1 MAFNKWKTG
10 GRLKLEWRYVICP
23 LAFLIVLWVAASFTG
38 HWATEENPYR
48 SYALQAC
55 AWLDGRLDLG
65 KDYPWLELAIYEG
78 KYYVSFPPFP
88 SLVLLPF
95 AAVLGTNT
103 PDHWISLGF
112 SIIGIIYAIRLY
124 RAITGTY
131 EMAEQYVLF
140 LFLGNG
146 YLFIALQGGWVWY
159 MAQTMCFT
167 FSLMSLFYAANKH
180 IGRALAFLACA
191 FGCRPMVVAYIPLI
205 LMLGTEKASV
215 KTWIRKGYRLIPAC
229 MIIGFYLMLNAARFD
244 NPFEFGHN
252 HLPEFVRSTEGQFSL
267 NYATKNFNQL
277 FRLPQTGG
285 EHGMLIYDTYD
296 CMAFWLIDPII
307 VSFMVTWLYALTRKR
322 KACGLN
328 LIIVPATTCVHL
340 MIVCCHKT
348 MGGYQ
353 FGNRYIVDMLP
364 YVFYGLITYKQGV
377 GKAEWLNNP
386 LFALGFSIN
395 LIGTVSTYNHSRS
408 APRERKGMADA
419 HRRQSLQE

>member
-55 AWLDGRLDLG
+55 AWLNGRLDLG

-131 EMAEQYVLF
+131 EMAERYVLF

-180 IGRALAFLACA
+180 IGRAFAFLACA

-215 KTWIRKGYRLIPAC
+215 KTWMRKGYRLIPAC

-244 NPFEFGHN
+244 NPFEFGHT

-328 LIIVPATTCVHL
+328 LIIVPATICVHL

-395 LIGTVSTYNHSRS
+395 LIGTVSTYNHWI
-408 APRERKGMADA
+408 
-419 HRRQSLQE
+419 

>member
-1 MAFNKWKTG
+1 MALNKWKTG
-10 GRLKLEWRYVICP
+10 DRLKLEWRYVICP

-55 AWLDGRLDLG
+55 AWLNGRLDLG

-95 AAVLGTNT
+95 AAVWGTNT

-180 IGRALAFLACA
+180 IGRAFAFLACA

-215 KTWIRKGYRLIPAC
+215 KTWMRKGYRLIPAC

-244 NPFEFGHN
+244 NPFEFGHT
-252 HLPEFVRSTEGQFSL
+252 HLPEFVRSAEGQFSL

-277 FRLPQTGG
+277 FRLPKTGG

-307 VSFMVTWLYALTRKR
+307 VSFMVIWKWETAMERWS
-322 KACGLN
+322 
-328 LIIVPATTCVHL
+328 IVL
-340 MIVCCHKT
+340 SK
-348 MGGYQ
+348 
-353 FGNRYIVDMLP
+353 
-364 YVFYGLITYKQGV
+364 
-377 GKAEWLNNP
+377 
-386 LFALGFSIN
+386 
-395 LIGTVSTYNHSRS
+395 
-408 APRERKGMADA
+408 
-419 HRRQSLQE
+419 

>member
-38 HWATEENPYR
+38 HWVTEENPYR

-55 AWLDGRLDLG
+55 AWLNGRLDLE

-95 AAVLGTNT
+95 AAVWGTNT

-180 IGRALAFLACA
+180 IGRAFAFLACA

-215 KTWIRKGYRLIPAC
+215 KTWMRKGYRLIPAC

-322 KACGLN
+322 KAYGLN
-328 LIIVPATTCVHL
+328 LIIVPATICVHL

-364 YVFYGLITYKQGV
+364 YVFYGLITYKQGT

-395 LIGTVSTYNHSRS
+395 LIGTVSTYNHWI
-408 APRERKGMADA
+408 
-419 HRRQSLQE
+419 

>member
-131 EMAEQYVLF
+131 EMAERYVLF

-244 NPFEFGHN
+244 NPFEFGHT

-328 LIIVPATTCVHL
+328 LIIVPATICAHL

-395 LIGTVSTYNHSRS
+395 LIGTVSTYNHWI
-408 APRERKGMADA
+408 
-419 HRRQSLQE
+419 

>member
-1 MAFNKWKTG
+1 MALNKWKTG
-10 GRLKLEWRYVICP
+10 DRLKLEWRYVICP

-55 AWLDGRLDLG
+55 AWLNGRLDLG

-95 AAVLGTNT
+95 AAVWGTNT

-124 RAITGTY
+124 HAITGTY
-131 EMAEQYVLF
+131 EMAERYVLF

-167 FSLMSLFYAANKH
+167 FSLMSLFYAANKR
-180 IGRALAFLACA
+180 IGRAFAFLSCA
-191 FGCRPMVVAYIPLI
+191 FGCRPMVVVYIPLI

-215 KTWIRKGYRLIPAC
+215 KTWMRKGYRLIPAC

-267 NYATKNFNQL
+267 NYATKNFKQL

-296 CMAFWLIDPII
+296 CMAFWLIDPMI
-307 VSFMVTWLYALTRKR
+307 VSFMVTWLYAQTRKR

-395 LIGTVSTYNHSRS
+395 LIGTVSTYNHWI
-408 APRERKGMADA
+408 
-419 HRRQSLQE
+419 

>member
-131 EMAEQYVLF
+131 EMAERYVLF

-167 FSLMSLFYAANKH
+167 FSLMSLFHAANKH
-180 IGRALAFLACA
+180 IGRAFAFLACA
-191 FGCRPMVVAYIPLI
+191 FGCRPMVIAYIPLI

-244 NPFEFGHN
+244 NPFEFGHT

-267 NYATKNFNQL
+267 NYAKKNFNQL
-277 FRLPQTGG
+277 FRLPKTGG

-328 LIIVPATTCVHL
+328 LIIVPATICVHL

-395 LIGTVSTYNHSRS
+395 LIGTVSTYNHWI
-408 APRERKGMADA
+408 
-419 HRRQSLQE
+419 

>member
-55 AWLDGRLDLG
+55 AWLNERLDLG

-244 NPFEFGHN
+244 NPFEFGHT

-267 NYATKNFNQL
+267 NYATKNFKQL

-285 EHGMLIYDTYD
+285 EHGMMIYDTYD

-322 KACGLN
+322 KAYGLN
-328 LIIVPATTCVHL
+328 LIIVPATICVHL

-395 LIGTVSTYNHSRS
+395 LIGTVSTYNHWI
-408 APRERKGMADA
+408 
-419 HRRQSLQE
+419 

>member
-55 AWLDGRLDLG
+55 AWLNGRLDLG

-95 AAVLGTNT
+95 AAVWGTNT

-167 FSLMSLFYAANKH
+167 FSLMSLFYAAKKH
-180 IGRALAFLACA
+180 IGRAFAFLACA

-244 NPFEFGHN
+244 NPFEFGHT

-395 LIGTVSTYNHSRS
+395 LIGTVSTYNHWI
-408 APRERKGMADA
+408 
-419 HRRQSLQE
+419 

>member
-1 MAFNKWKTG
+1 MALNKWKTG
-10 GRLKLEWRYVICP
+10 DRLKLEWRYVICP

-55 AWLDGRLDLG
+55 AWLNGRLDLG

-180 IGRALAFLACA
+180 IGRAFAFLACA

-215 KTWIRKGYRLIPAC
+215 KTWMRKGYRLIPAC

-322 KACGLN
+322 KACGLS
-328 LIIVPATTCVHL
+328 LIIVPATICVHL

-395 LIGTVSTYNHSRS
+395 LIGTVSTYNHWI
-408 APRERKGMADA
+408 
-419 HRRQSLQE
+419 

>member
-10 GRLKLEWRYVICP
+10 NRLKLEWRYVICP

-55 AWLDGRLDLG
+55 AWLNGRLDLG

-180 IGRALAFLACA
+180 VGRAFAFLACA

-244 NPFEFGHN
+244 NPFEFGHT

-277 FRLPQTGG
+277 FRLPKTGG

-328 LIIVPATTCVHL
+328 LIIVPATICVHL

-395 LIGTVSTYNHSRS
+395 LIGTVSTYNHWI
-408 APRERKGMADA
+408 
-419 HRRQSLQE
+419 

>member
-10 GRLKLEWRYVICP
+10 DRLKLEWRYVICP

-55 AWLDGRLDLG
+55 AWLNGRLDLG

-95 AAVLGTNT
+95 AAVWGTNT

-167 FSLMSLFYAANKH
+167 FSLMSLFYAAKKH
-180 IGRALAFLACA
+180 IGRAFAFLACA

-215 KTWIRKGYRLIPAC
+215 KTWMRKGYRLIPAC

-244 NPFEFGHN
+244 NPFEFGHT

-395 LIGTVSTYNHSRS
+395 LIGTVSTYNHWI
-408 APRERKGMADA
+408 
-419 HRRQSLQE
+419 

>member
-95 AAVLGTNT
+95 AAVWGANT

-167 FSLMSLFYAANKH
+167 FSLMSLFHAANKH
-180 IGRALAFLACA
+180 IGRAFAYLACA

-244 NPFEFGHN
+244 NPFEFGHT

-328 LIIVPATTCVHL
+328 LIIVPATICVHL

-395 LIGTVSTYNHSRS
+395 LIGTVSTYNHWI
-408 APRERKGMADA
+408 
-419 HRRQSLQE
+419 

>member
-10 GRLKLEWRYVICP
+10 DRLKLEWRYVICP

-55 AWLDGRLDLG
+55 AWLNGRLDLE

-131 EMAEQYVLF
+131 EMAERYVLF

-167 FSLMSLFYAANKH
+167 FSLMSLFHAAKKH
-180 IGRALAFLACA
+180 IGRAFAFLACA

-215 KTWIRKGYRLIPAC
+215 KTWMRKGYRLIPAC

-267 NYATKNFNQL
+267 NYATKNFKQL
-277 FRLPQTGG
+277 FRLPQNGG

-296 CMAFWLIDPII
+296 CMAFWLIDPMI

-328 LIIVPATTCVHL
+328 LIIVPATICVHL

-395 LIGTVSTYNHSRS
+395 LIGTVSTYNHWI
-408 APRERKGMADA
+408 
-419 HRRQSLQE
+419 

>member
-95 AAVLGTNT
+95 AAVWGANT

-124 RAITGTY
+124 HAITGTY
-131 EMAEQYVLF
+131 GMAEQYVLF

-167 FSLMSLFYAANKH
+167 FSLMSLFYAAKKH
-180 IGRALAFLACA
+180 IGRAFAFLACA

-215 KTWIRKGYRLIPAC
+215 KTWMRKGYRLIPAC

-244 NPFEFGHN
+244 NPFEFGHT

-395 LIGTVSTYNHSRS
+395 LIGTVSTYNHWI
-408 APRERKGMADA
+408 
-419 HRRQSLQE
+419 

>member
-1 MAFNKWKTG
+1 MALNKWKTG
-10 GRLKLEWRYVICP
+10 DRLKLEWRYVICP

-55 AWLDGRLDLG
+55 AWLNGRLDLG

-112 SIIGIIYAIRLY
+112 SMIGIIYAIRLY

-131 EMAEQYVLF
+131 EMAERYVLF

-167 FSLMSLFYAANKH
+167 FSLMSLFYAAKKH
-180 IGRALAFLACA
+180 IGRAFAFLACA

-215 KTWIRKGYRLIPAC
+215 KTWMRKGYRLIPAC

-244 NPFEFGHN
+244 NPFEFGHT

-267 NYATKNFNQL
+267 NYATKNFKQL

-285 EHGMLIYDTYD
+285 EHGMMIYDTYD

-322 KACGLN
+322 KACRLN
-328 LIIVPATTCVHL
+328 LIIVPAT
-340 MIVCCHKT
+340 I
-348 MGGYQ
+348 
-353 FGNRYIVDMLP
+353 
-364 YVFYGLITYKQGV
+364 
-377 GKAEWLNNP
+377 
-386 LFALGFSIN
+386 
-395 LIGTVSTYNHSRS
+395 
-408 APRERKGMADA
+408 
-419 HRRQSLQE
+419 

>member
-1 MAFNKWKTG
+1 
-10 GRLKLEWRYVICP
+10 
-23 LAFLIVLWVAASFTG
+23 
-38 HWATEENPYR
+38 
-48 SYALQAC
+48 
-55 AWLDGRLDLG
+55 
-65 KDYPWLELAIYEG
+65 
-78 KYYVSFPPFP
+78 
-88 SLVLLPF
+88 
-95 AAVLGTNT
+95 
-103 PDHWISLGF
+103 
-112 SIIGIIYAIRLY
+112 
-124 RAITGTY
+124 
-131 EMAEQYVLF
+131 MAEQYVLF

-180 IGRALAFLACA
+180 IGRAFAFLACA
-191 FGCRPMVVAYIPLI
+191 FGCRPMVVVYIPLI

-215 KTWIRKGYRLIPAC
+215 KTWMRKGYRLIPAC

-277 FRLPQTGG
+277 FRLPKTGG

-322 KACGLN
+322 KAYGLN
-328 LIIVPATTCVHL
+328 LIIVPATICVHL

-364 YVFYGLITYKQGV
+364 YVFYGLITYKQGA

-395 LIGTVSTYNHSRS
+395 LIGTVSTYNHWI
-408 APRERKGMADA
+408 
-419 HRRQSLQE
+419 

>member
-10 GRLKLEWRYVICP
+10 DRLKLEWRYVICP

-180 IGRALAFLACA
+180 IGRAFAFLACA

-277 FRLPQTGG
+277 FRLPKTGG

-307 VSFMVTWLYALTRKR
+307 VSFMVMWLYALTRKR

-328 LIIVPATTCVHL
+328 LIIVPATICVHL

-395 LIGTVSTYNHSRS
+395 LIGTVSTYNHWI
-408 APRERKGMADA
+408 
-419 HRRQSLQE
+419 

>member
-55 AWLDGRLDLG
+55 AWLNGRLDLG

-180 IGRALAFLACA
+180 IGRAFAFLACA

-215 KTWIRKGYRLIPAC
+215 KTWMRKGYRLIPAC
-229 MIIGFYLMLNAARFD
+229 MIIGFYLILNAARFD
-244 NPFEFGHN
+244 NPFEFGHT

-267 NYATKNFNQL
+267 NYATKNFKQL

-296 CMAFWLIDPII
+296 CMAFWLIDPMI

-322 KACGLN
+322 KAYGLN
-328 LIIVPATTCVHL
+328 LIIVPATICVHL

-395 LIGTVSTYNHSRS
+395 LIGTVSTYNHWI
-408 APRERKGMADA
+408 
-419 HRRQSLQE
+419 

>member
-1 MAFNKWKTG
+1 MALNKWKTG

-55 AWLDGRLDLG
+55 AWLNGRLDLE

-95 AAVLGTNT
+95 AAVWGTNT

-167 FSLMSLFYAANKH
+167 FSLMSLFHAANKH
-180 IGRALAFLACA
+180 IGRAFAFLACA

-215 KTWIRKGYRLIPAC
+215 KTWMRKGYRLIPAC

-322 KACGLN
+322 KAYGLN
-328 LIIVPATTCVHL
+328 LIIVPATICVHL

-395 LIGTVSTYNHSRS
+395 LIGTVSTYNHWI
-408 APRERKGMADA
+408 
-419 HRRQSLQE
+419 

>member
-10 GRLKLEWRYVICP
+10 DRLKLEWRYVICP

-131 EMAEQYVLF
+131 EMAERYVLF

-167 FSLMSLFYAANKH
+167 FSLMSLFHAANKH
-180 IGRALAFLACA
+180 IGRAFAYLACA
-191 FGCRPMVVAYIPLI
+191 FGCRPMVVVYIPLI

-215 KTWIRKGYRLIPAC
+215 KTWMRKGYRLIPAC

-277 FRLPQTGG
+277 FRLPKTGG

-322 KACGLN
+322 KACGLS
-328 LIIVPATTCVHL
+328 LIIVPATICVHL

-395 LIGTVSTYNHSRS
+395 LIGTVSTYNHWI
-408 APRERKGMADA
+408 
-419 HRRQSLQE
+419 

>member
-1 MAFNKWKTG
+1 MMGRWHKMAFNKWKTG

-55 AWLDGRLDLG
+55 AWLNGRLDLE

-95 AAVLGTNT
+95 AAVLGMNT

-180 IGRALAFLACA
+180 IGRAFAFLACA

-215 KTWIRKGYRLIPAC
+215 KTWMRKGYRLIPAC

-244 NPFEFGHN
+244 NPFEFGHT

-296 CMAFWLIDPII
+296 CMAFWLIDPMI

-328 LIIVPATTCVHL
+328 LIIVPATICVHL

-377 GKAEWLNNP
+377 WKAEWLNNP

-395 LIGTVSTYNHSRS
+395 LIGTVSTYNHWI
-408 APRERKGMADA
+408 
-419 HRRQSLQE
+419 

>member
-55 AWLDGRLDLG
+55 AWLNGRLDLG

-95 AAVLGTNT
+95 AAVWGTNT

-124 RAITGTY
+124 RAITGTH

-167 FSLMSLFYAANKH
+167 FSLMSLFHAANKH
-180 IGRALAFLACA
+180 IGRAFAFLACA
-191 FGCRPMVVAYIPLI
+191 FGCRPMVAAYIPLI

-215 KTWIRKGYRLIPAC
+215 KTWMRKGYRLIPAC
-229 MIIGFYLMLNAARFD
+229 MIIGFYLMLNVARFD

-277 FRLPQTGG
+277 FRLPKTGG

-328 LIIVPATTCVHL
+328 LIIVPATMCVHL

-395 LIGTVSTYNHSRS
+395 LIGTVSTYNHWI
-408 APRERKGMADA
+408 
-419 HRRQSLQE
+419 

>member
-10 GRLKLEWRYVICP
+10 GRLELEWRYVICP
-23 LAFLIVLWVAASFTG
+23 LAFLTVLWVAASFTG

-55 AWLDGRLDLG
+55 AWLNGRLDLG

-95 AAVLGTNT
+95 AAVWGTNT

-180 IGRALAFLACA
+180 MGRAFAFLACA

-322 KACGLN
+322 KACGLS
-328 LIIVPATTCVHL
+328 LIIVPATVCVHL

-395 LIGTVSTYNHSRS
+395 LIGTVSTYNHWI
-408 APRERKGMADA
+408 
-419 HRRQSLQE
+419 

>member
-10 GRLKLEWRYVICP
+10 DRLKLEWRYVICP

-55 AWLDGRLDLG
+55 AWLNGRLDLG

-95 AAVLGTNT
+95 AAVWGTNT

-124 RAITGTY
+124 HAITGTY
-131 EMAEQYVLF
+131 EMAERYVLF

-159 MAQTMCFT
+159 MAQTMCFA

-180 IGRALAFLACA
+180 IGRAFAFLACA

-215 KTWIRKGYRLIPAC
+215 KTWMRKGYRLIPAC

-244 NPFEFGHN
+244 NPFEFGHT

-296 CMAFWLIDPII
+296 CMAFWLIDPMI

-328 LIIVPATTCVHL
+328 LIIVPATICVHL

-364 YVFYGLITYKQGV
+364 YVFYGLITYKQGA

-395 LIGTVSTYNHSRS
+395 LIGTVSTYNHWI
-408 APRERKGMADA
+408 
-419 HRRQSLQE
+419 

>member
-95 AAVLGTNT
+95 AAVWGTNT

-124 RAITGTY
+124 HAITGTY
-131 EMAEQYVLF
+131 EMAERYVLF

-167 FSLMSLFYAANKH
+167 FSLMSLFYAAKKH
-180 IGRALAFLACA
+180 IGRAFAFLACA

-215 KTWIRKGYRLIPAC
+215 KTWMRKGYRLIPAC

-328 LIIVPATTCVHL
+328 LIIVPATICVHL

-364 YVFYGLITYKQGV
+364 YVFYGLITYKQGT

-395 LIGTVSTYNHSRS
+395 LIGTVSTYNHWI
-408 APRERKGMADA
+408 
-419 HRRQSLQE
+419 

>member
-95 AAVLGTNT
+95 AAVWGTNT

-124 RAITGTY
+124 HAITGTY

-180 IGRALAFLACA
+180 IGRAFAFLACA

-215 KTWIRKGYRLIPAC
+215 KTWMRKGYRLIPAC

-244 NPFEFGHN
+244 NPFEFGHT

-322 KACGLN
+322 KAYGLN
-328 LIIVPATTCVHL
+328 LIIVPATICVHL

-364 YVFYGLITYKQGV
+364 YVFYGLITYKQGT

-395 LIGTVSTYNHSRS
+395 LIGTVSTYNHWI
-408 APRERKGMADA
+408 
-419 HRRQSLQE
+419 

>member
-23 LAFLIVLWVAASFTG
+23 LTFLIVLWVAASFTG

-55 AWLDGRLDLG
+55 AWLNGRLDLG

-95 AAVLGTNT
+95 AAVLGMNT

-131 EMAEQYVLF
+131 EMAERYVLF

-180 IGRALAFLACA
+180 IGRAFAFLACA
-191 FGCRPMVVAYIPLI
+191 FGCRLMVVAYIPLI

-215 KTWIRKGYRLIPAC
+215 KTWMRKGYRLIPAC

-267 NYATKNFNQL
+267 NYAMKNFNQL
-277 FRLPQTGG
+277 FRLPKTGG

-322 KACGLN
+322 KACGLS
-328 LIIVPATTCVHL
+328 LIIVPATICVHL

-364 YVFYGLITYKQGV
+364 YVFYGLITYKQGA

-395 LIGTVSTYNHSRS
+395 LIGTVSTYNHWI
-408 APRERKGMADA
+408 
-419 HRRQSLQE
+419 

>member
-95 AAVLGTNT
+95 AAVWGTNT

-167 FSLMSLFYAANKH
+167 FSLMSLFHAAKKH
-180 IGRALAFLACA
+180 IGRAFAFLACA

-215 KTWIRKGYRLIPAC
+215 KTWMRKGYRLIPAC

-267 NYATKNFNQL
+267 NYATKNFKQL

-328 LIIVPATTCVHL
+328 LIIVPATICVHL

-395 LIGTVSTYNHSRS
+395 LIGTVSTYNHWI
-408 APRERKGMADA
+408 
-419 HRRQSLQE
+419 

>member
-95 AAVLGTNT
+95 AAVWGTNT

-124 RAITGTY
+124 HAITGTY
-131 EMAEQYVLF
+131 EMAERYVLF

-159 MAQTMCFT
+159 MAQTMCFA

-180 IGRALAFLACA
+180 IGRAFAFLACA

-215 KTWIRKGYRLIPAC
+215 KTWMRKGKDYPKATYYISFRQKLEGIP
-229 MIIGFYLMLNAARFD
+229 IYLEIGHKMLTTNQTYVTQEVALKCQRIRGIETNTLEYMDETSFILDTTWMREEKRIQEDVPLATLEDVMRAL
-244 NPFEFGHN
+244 EKRI
-252 HLPEFVRSTEGQFSL
+252 EEG
-267 NYATKNFNQL
+267 YI
-277 FRLPQTGG
+277 RD
-285 EHGMLIYDTYD
+285 I
-296 CMAFWLIDPII
+296 
-307 VSFMVTWLYALTRKR
+307 YALRLGYVCYLDDTSPDIY
-322 KACGLN
+322 ALY
-328 LIIVPATTCVHL
+328 PAWICDC
-340 MIVCCHKT
+340 I
-348 MGGYQ
+348 YA
-353 FGNRYIVDMLP
+353 N
-364 YVFYGLITYKQGV
+364 
-377 GKAEWLNNP
+377 
-386 LFALGFSIN
+386 S
-395 LIGTVSTYNHSRS
+395 
-408 APRERKGMADA
+408 PREQIEKNIVTDA
-419 HRRQSLQE
+419 FRENYRYEQILVDAQTCAIQAGWIDRDEGLYHAEPMTWGKMQ

>member
-95 AAVLGTNT
+95 AAVWGTNT
-103 PDHWISLGF
+103 PDHWISLVF

-167 FSLMSLFYAANKH
+167 FSLMSLFYAAKKH
-180 IGRALAFLACA
+180 IGRAFAFLACA

-244 NPFEFGHN
+244 NPFEFGHT
-252 HLPEFVRSTEGQFSL
+252 HLPEFVRSAEGQFSL

-322 KACGLN
+322 KAYGLN
-328 LIIVPATTCVHL
+328 LIIVPATICVHL

-395 LIGTVSTYNHSRS
+395 LIGTVSTYNHWI
-408 APRERKGMADA
+408 
-419 HRRQSLQE
+419 

>member
-95 AAVLGTNT
+95 AAVWGANT

-180 IGRALAFLACA
+180 IGRAFAFLACA

-215 KTWIRKGYRLIPAC
+215 KTWMRKGYRLIPAC

-244 NPFEFGHN
+244 NPFEFGHT

-307 VSFMVTWLYALTRKR
+307 VSFMVMWLYALTRKR

-328 LIIVPATTCVHL
+328 LIIVPATICVHL

-395 LIGTVSTYNHSRS
+395 LIGTVSTYNHWI
-408 APRERKGMADA
+408 
-419 HRRQSLQE
+419 

>member
-10 GRLKLEWRYVICP
+10 DRLKLEWRYVICP

-180 IGRALAFLACA
+180 IGRAFAFLACA

-215 KTWIRKGYRLIPAC
+215 KTRMRKGYRLIPAC

-244 NPFEFGHN
+244 NPFEFGHT

-307 VSFMVTWLYALTRKR
+307 VSFMVMWLYALTRKR

-328 LIIVPATTCVHL
+328 LILVPATICVHL

-395 LIGTVSTYNHSRS
+395 LIGTVSTYNHWI
-408 APRERKGMADA
+408 
-419 HRRQSLQE
+419 

>member
-55 AWLDGRLDLG
+55 AWLNGRLDLG

-95 AAVLGTNT
+95 AAVWGTNT

-167 FSLMSLFYAANKH
+167 FSLKSLFYAANKH
-180 IGRALAFLACA
+180 IGRAFAFLACA

-244 NPFEFGHN
+244 NPFEFGHT

-267 NYATKNFNQL
+267 NYATKNFKQL

-328 LIIVPATTCVHL
+328 LIIVPATICVHL

-395 LIGTVSTYNHSRS
+395 LIGTVSTYNHWI
-408 APRERKGMADA
+408 
-419 HRRQSLQE
+419 

>member
-55 AWLDGRLDLG
+55 AWLNGRLDLG

-95 AAVLGTNT
+95 AAVWGTNT

-180 IGRALAFLACA
+180 IGRAFAFLACA

-215 KTWIRKGYRLIPAC
+215 KTWMRKGYRLIPAC
-229 MIIGFYLMLNAARFD
+229 MIIGFYLMLNVARFD
-244 NPFEFGHN
+244 NPFEFGHT

-267 NYATKNFNQL
+267 NYATKNFKQL

-285 EHGMLIYDTYD
+285 EHGMMIYDTYD

-395 LIGTVSTYNHSRS
+395 LIGTVSTYNHWI
-408 APRERKGMADA
+408 
-419 HRRQSLQE
+419 

>member
-1 MAFNKWKTG
+1 MALNKWKTG
-10 GRLKLEWRYVICP
+10 DRLKLEWRYVICP

-55 AWLDGRLDLG
+55 AWLNGRLDLG

-95 AAVLGTNT
+95 AAVWGTNT

-167 FSLMSLFYAANKH
+167 FSLMSLFHAANKH
-180 IGRALAFLACA
+180 IGRAFAFLACA

-244 NPFEFGHN
+244 NPFEFGHT

-277 FRLPQTGG
+277 FRLPKTGG

-328 LIIVPATTCVHL
+328 LIIVPATICVHL

-395 LIGTVSTYNHSRS
+395 LIGTVSTYNHWI
-408 APRERKGMADA
+408 
-419 HRRQSLQE
+419 